1 MAGVHELILQLPQG
15 YDTRLGEGGAGLSG
29 GQRQRIGLARALY
42 GLPALIVLDEPN
54 SNLDEAGEQALLQA
68 ISQLKQRQRTLV
80 LITHKPNVLTLTDQ
94 LMILR
99 DGQLQAYGPTAR
111 VLEANQ
117 KAKAAPPP
125 AVPVSNPVTS
135 LNMNYRLGV
144 AGGEGKK
151 A

>member
-1 MAGVHELILQLPQG
+1 MCIR
-15 YDTRLGEGGAGLSG
+15 DR
-29 GQRQRIGLARALY
+29 
-42 GLPALIVLDEPN
+42 
-54 SNLDEAGEQALLQA
+54 
-68 ISQLKQRQRTLV
+68 RTLV

>member
-1 MAGVHELILQLPQG
+1 MFQRAFGAREVDQAVGVGQGVQVVGDGDAG
-15 YDTRLGEGGAGLSG
+15 
-29 GQRQRIGLARALY
+29 GLAQRGACVLAQGGRAL
-42 GLPALIVLDEPN
+42 AV
-54 SNLDEAGEQALLQA
+54 Q
-68 ISQLKQRQRTLV
+68 
-80 LITHKPNVLTLTDQ
+80 
-94 LMILR
+94 R